1 MKGVIRIKSQRDL
14 GAGIVIVIIGLA
26 GAYFAGD
33 LRVGTA
39 SKMGPGYF
47 PQIISWCIVALGAFI
62 GVRSLGTNGPPV
74 ERIYFRPMAVLVVS
88 SLIFG
93 YAIEQVGLVVASVA
107 AMLIAPYA
115 RPGVSFR
122 EALLLSIGLT
132 IFAVV
137 VFVWALGQPLPV
149 WGGR

>member
-1 MKGVIRIKSQRDL
+1 MIRVKSPRDL
-14 GAGIVIVIIGLA
+14 GAGIVILAIGLA
-26 GAYFAGD
+26 GAYFARD
-33 LRVGTA
+33 LMVGSA

-47 PQIISWCIVALGAFI
+47 PTIISWCIVALGAFI
-62 GVRSLGTNGPPV
+62 GVRSLGTYGPPV
-74 ERIYFRPMAVLVVS
+74 ERFCFRPLAVIVIASLV
-88 SLIFG
+88 FG
-93 YAIEQVGLVVASVA
+93 YAIEQIGLVLASLA

-115 RPGVSFR
+115 RPGASWR
-122 EALLLSIGLT
+122 EALLLAVGLT

>member
-1 MKGVIRIKSQRDL
+1 MIRIKSPRDL
-14 GAGIVIVIIGLA
+14 GAGVVILAIGLA
-26 GAYFAGD
+26 GAYFARD
-33 LRVGTA
+33 LQVGTA

-62 GVRSLGTNGPPV
+62 GIRSFGTYGPPL
-74 ERIYFRPMAVLVVS
+74 ERIYVRPLAVLVVS

-93 YAIEQVGLVVASVA
+93 YAIEQVGLVVASVV

-115 RPGVSFR
+115 RPGASFR
-122 EALLLSIGLT
+122 EAVLLSIGLT
-132 IFAVV
+132 VFAVV

>member
-1 MKGVIRIKSQRDL
+1 MIRVKSPRDL
-14 GAGIVIVIIGLA
+14 GAGIVILVIGLA
-26 GAYFAGD
+26 GAYFAKD
-33 LRVGTA
+33 LTFGSA

-47 PQIISWCIVALGAFI
+47 PTIVSWCIVALGAFI

-74 ERIYFRPMAVLVVS
+74 ERFYIRPLAVIVVASLV
-88 SLIFG
+88 FG
-93 YAIEQVGLVVASVA
+93 YAIEQVGLVVSSLA
-107 AMLIAPYA
+107 AMIIAPYA
-115 RPGVSFR
+115 RPGASWR
-122 EALLLSIGLT
+122 ESLLLAIGLT

>member
-1 MKGVIRIKSQRDL
+1 MIRIKSPRDL
-14 GAGIVIVIIGLA
+14 GAGVVILAIGLA
-26 GAYFAGD
+26 GAYFARD
-33 LRVGTA
+33 LQVGTA

-62 GVRSLGTNGPPV
+62 GIRSLGTYGPPL
-74 ERIYFRPMAVLVVS
+74 ERIYVRPLAVLVVS

-93 YAIEQVGLVVASVA
+93 YAIEQVGLVVASVV

-115 RPGVSFR
+115 RPGASFR
-122 EALLLSIGLT
+122 EAVLLSIGLT
-132 IFAVV
+132 VFAVV